1 MLLPIAPSAMAER
14 LFDQITRGL
23 KTLDMQGALAE
34 PLTEYV
40 NLLHKW
46 NKPYNLT
53 AVRRTE
59 DMVIKHV
66 LDSLTLVPYLSSF
79 KRLCDVG
86 TGAGLPGI
94 PLALCFPEK
103 EFVLIDSNGKKTRF
117 LFQARQQ
124 LNLNNVSIVEGRAES
139 YQPEQRFDVVM
150 SRAFADLNRMCD
162 LTAHLLHAE
171 GVWLAMK
178 SQTVDT
184 EIANLDTSVEI
195 SEQIDLVVPGL
206 EEVRQLV
213 VLRRGE
219 NKK

>member
-1 MLLPIAPSAMAER
+1 M
-14 LFDQITRGL
+14 TRGL
-23 KTLDMQGALAE
+23 KALNIEVALVQ
-34 PLTEYV
+34 PLTDYV

-53 AVRRTE
+53 AVRRPE

-66 LDSLTLVPYLSSF
+66 LDSLALVPYLTSCQ
-79 KRLCDVG
+79 RLCDVG

-94 PLALCFPEK
+94 PLALYFSDK
-103 EFVLIDSNGKKTRF
+103 EFVLLDSNGKKTRF
-117 LFQARQQ
+117 LYQVRQQ
-124 LNLNNVSIVEGRAES
+124 LKLDNVSIVEGRAET
-139 YQPEQRFDVVM
+139 YQPDQGFDVVM
-150 SRAFADLNRMCD
+150 SRAFADLNRMCH
-162 LTAHLLHAE
+162 LTEHLLDTE

-184 EIANLDTSVEI
+184 EIADLSISVEI
-195 SEQIDLVVPGL
+195 SEQIDLMVPGL
-206 EEVRQLV
+206 DELRQLV

>member
-1 MLLPIAPSAMAER
+1 MVECLV
-14 LFDQITRGL
+14 DQMNRGL
-23 KTLDMQGALAE
+23 KALDIQVALAE
-34 PLTEYV
+34 PLTDYG

-46 NKPYNLT
+46 NTPYNLT
-53 AVRRTE
+53 ALRRPE

-66 LDSLTLVPYLSSF
+66 LDSLTLVPHLTSS

-94 PLALCFPEK
+94 PLALSFPDK
-103 EFVLIDSNGKKTRF
+103 EFVLLDSNGKKTRF
-117 LFQARQQ
+117 LYKVRQQ
-124 LNLNNVSIVEGRAES
+124 LRLDNVNIVEGRAET
-139 YQPEQRFDVVM
+139 YQPDQGFDVVM
-150 SRAFADLNRMCD
+150 SRAFADLNRMCH
-162 LTAHLLHAE
+162 LTAHLLDTE

-184 EIANLDTSVEI
+184 EIADLSTSIEI

-206 EEVRQLV
+206 DELRQLV

-219 NKK
+219 HKR

>member
-1 MLLPIAPSAMAER
+1 MAER
-14 LFDQITRGL
+14 LFDQMTRGL
-23 KTLDMQGALAE
+23 KTLGIRVALAE
-34 PLTEYV
+34 PLTDYV

-53 AVRRTE
+53 AVRRPE

-94 PLALCFPEK
+94 PLAVCFPDK
-103 EFVLIDSNGKKTRF
+103 EFVLLDSNGKKTRF
-117 LFQARQQ
+117 LYQVRQQ
-124 LNLNNVSIVEGRAES
+124 LKLNNVSIVEGRAET
-139 YQPEQRFDVVM
+139 YQPEQGFNVVM
-150 SRAFADLNRMCD
+150 SRAFADLNRMCH
-162 LTAHLLHAE
+162 LTAHLLNAD

-184 EIANLDTSVEI
+184 EISELSTSVEI
-195 SEQIDLVVPGL
+195 SEQIELVVPGL
-206 EEVRQLV
+206 EELRQLV
-213 VLRRGE
+213 VLRRDE

>member
-1 MLLPIAPSAMAER
+1 MDER
-14 LFDQITRGL
+14 LLDQMTRGL
-23 KTLDMQGALAE
+23 KALDIQMALAE

-53 AVRRTE
+53 AVRRPE

-66 LDSLTLVPYLSSF
+66 LDSLTLVPYLSLCQ
-79 KRLCDVG
+79 RLCDVG

-94 PLALCFPEK
+94 PLALCFPDK
-103 EFVLIDSNGKKTRF
+103 EFVLLDSNGKKTRF
-117 LFQARQQ
+117 LYQVRQQ
-124 LNLNNVSIVEGRAES
+124 LRLDNVSIVEGRAET
-139 YQPEQRFDVVM
+139 YQPDQGFDVVM
-150 SRAFADLNRMCD
+150 SRAFADLNRMCR
-162 LTAHLLHAE
+162 LTAHLLDAE

-184 EIANLDTSVEI
+184 EFADLSASVEI

-206 EEVRQLV
+206 DELRQLV

-219 NKK
+219 NNK